1 MFREIPLIVWAFFF
15 YSSTLRGFL
24 FAGFFRDELSRR
36 RGAGGSLGFLYV
48 KCYIFARINPWQKV
62 LFLLA
67 WRFYSSPFL
76 RDADLQGFVGR
87 TSGGILG
94 RFFGARLSCWGIMIW
109 PSFRHRTPQ
118 GFFAGVVFSFRAPVF
133 FSLFSLS
140 LLFSSFL
147 VLAAGLGASSCS
159 SCRVSGRT
167 ATDSRY
173 TDRREQQHAWGHIFL
188 FLSPRVGRLTLSSPS
203 FYPLF
208 FSSLRCL
215 LHASRSDRLGPL
227 WKAHR
232 DGNRSL
238 PLLLHWSLVSTR
250 NS

>member
-1 MFREIPLIVWAFFF
+1 MPIHRVLWGE
-15 YSSTLRGFL
+15 LRRSIGT
-24 FAGFFRDELSRR
+24 FFRAGLS
-36 RGAGGSLGFLYV
+36 
-48 KCYIFARINPWQKV
+48 C
-62 LFLLA
+62 
-67 WRFYSSPFL
+67 
-76 RDADLQGFVGR
+76 
-87 TSGGILG
+87 GGIVFWL
-94 RFFGARLSCWGIMIW
+94 
-109 PSFRHRTPQ
+109 SFRQRTPQ
-118 GFFAGVVFSFRAPVF
+118 GFFVGVVFSFGAPVF

-173 TDRREQQHAWGHIFL
+173 TDRREQQRAWGHVFLLSLPESAASPSLLPPSALSL
-188 FLSPRVGRLTLSSPS
+188 FLS
-203 FYPLF
+203 
-208 FSSLRCL
+208 SLQCL
-215 LHASRSDRLGPL
+215 LHAPRSDRLGPL

-232 DGNRSL
+232 DGNRLL